1 MTIAAIPATDRK
13 YQWTLVGVLSLNFGI
28 VFFDR
33 NSINVLM
40 PFIQPEL
47 GLSNTSIGTLA
58 SALSLSWSIA
68 GLFVGR
74 LSDALGRRK
83 ALLVASAFLFSGATL
98 LSGIAGSFAMLLAAR
113 FIMGIAE
120 GGVMP
125 ISQVLVAAEVEPR
138 RRGLAM
144 GIAQNVGANLL
155 GNFLAPVVLVAF
167 AASFG
172 WRKTFYLSALPG
184 FVAGLLMLWLI
195 REPSVAVVDATA
207 ARVTKP
213 AFFSS
218 LRQRNVWLC
227 CVLSIL
233 LVAFLV
239 VFAAFMPLYLIK
251 VQKLDNTT
259 MSWLMSM
266 WGLPSILYAFLVT
279 GTSDVVGRRP
289 VVIAMGAVSACIPIG
304 ILLVHGSVWPLF
316 LMFSLGAAV
325 SGIFPIVMAAIPS
338 ESVAASQLATVMGC
352 TMGLGEVVGG
362 VFSPSLAGIAADS
375 FGLGAIIWILLG
387 ISATITAFACGLTET
402 APAVRARR
410 LAG

>member
-1 MTIAAIPATDRK
+1 MTTATISATDRK

-68 GLFVGR
+68 GLFVGK

-155 GNFLAPVVLVAF
+155 GNFLAPVLLVAF

-184 FVAGLLMLWLI
+184 FVAALLMLWLI
-195 REPSVAVVDATA
+195 REPSVAHVDAHAPRA
-207 ARVTKP
+207 AKP

-279 GTSDVVGRRP
+279 GASDLFGRRP
-289 VVIAMGAVSACIPIG
+289 IVIAMGAASACIPIG
-304 ILLVHGSVWPLF
+304 ILLVHGAVWPLF

-338 ESVAASQLATVMGC
+338 ESVAATQLATVMGF

-362 VFSPSLAGIAADS
+362 VFSPSLAGVAADA
-375 FGLGAIIWILLG
+375 FGLRAIIWILLG
-387 ISATITAFACGLTET
+387 ISVAITAFACGLTET
-402 APAVRARR
+402 APAALARR
-410 LAG
+410 QKT